1 MFPPELVE
9 RIVCCAWN
17 CLSTSSHQHA
27 RSMTNWMLVSRDWLN
42 IVVSIVFHDLWITSR
57 AQINY
62 IVTICFTPSFIC
74 KLGGITNVHRHLART
89 CRSLTISVYHHY
101 EGEYASQCTDLIEYA
116 TPGSNREL
124 LLPGSWRYRSPRYAI
139 PTESLATVIR
149 DFMPCITSLHFVLFD
164 CTATYR
170 CWNVPLPPTFMTTDE
185 FPPDLVELH
194 VTFAYT
200 ASPPTLLLDAPRGTF
215 FPPSRYDMP
224 PCFRF
229 QGVRKLVVRDANADF
244 VAFLT
249 TVCPALESVESTAEF
264 CVEDVP
270 QYVPADVK
278 ARLVF
283 VRLPRTATWG
293 LAGRD
298 AIPRPVRPPLAST
311 PSTSARKKRSSVW
324 RFLKRT
330 SKNASD
336 HIPIPIFDMTLPHIY
351 SPFICSPF
359 TYPY

>member
-1 MFPPELVE
+1 
-9 RIVCCAWN
+9 
-17 CLSTSSHQHA
+17 
-27 RSMTNWMLVSRDWLN
+27 
-42 IVVSIVFHDLWITSR
+42 
-57 AQINY
+57 
-62 IVTICFTPSFIC
+62 
-74 KLGGITNVHRHLART
+74 
-89 CRSLTISVYHHY
+89 VYHPD
-101 EGEYASQCTDLIEYA
+101 EGEYASHCIDLIEYA

-124 LLPGSWRYRSPRYAI
+124 LLPGSWRYRSPHYAI

-311 PSTSARKKRSSVW
+311 PSTSARKKRSSIW

-330 SKNASD
+330 FQERK
-336 HIPIPIFDMTLPHIY
+336 
-351 SPFICSPF
+351 
-359 TYPY
+359 